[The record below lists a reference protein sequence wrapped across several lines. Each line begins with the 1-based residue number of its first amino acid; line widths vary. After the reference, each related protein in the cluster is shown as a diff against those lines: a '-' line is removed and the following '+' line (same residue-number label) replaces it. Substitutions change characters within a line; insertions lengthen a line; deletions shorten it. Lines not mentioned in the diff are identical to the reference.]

1 MALALIPEVVEVGL
15 LALLQVFNNVNI
27 CCPGPCCL
35 SKSALPFLVPAPEDG
50 SHACYGCSTTDLD
63 PQLGFVLFLS
73 SCGVDK
79 TEGHISA
86 KGALCH

>member
-35 SKSALPFLVPAPEDG
+35 SKYALPFLVPAPEDG
-50 SHACYGCSTTDLD
+50 SQGQGSTL
-63 PQLGFVLFLS
+63 PLS
-73 SCGVDK
+73 YAPTLTARFS
-79 TEGHISA
+79 SS
-86 KGALCH
+86 

>member
-50 SHACYGCSTTDLD
+50 SQGPMHAMD
-63 PQLGFVLFLS
+63 VLPL
-73 SCGVDK
+73 
-79 TEGHISA
+79 T
-86 KGALCH
+86 